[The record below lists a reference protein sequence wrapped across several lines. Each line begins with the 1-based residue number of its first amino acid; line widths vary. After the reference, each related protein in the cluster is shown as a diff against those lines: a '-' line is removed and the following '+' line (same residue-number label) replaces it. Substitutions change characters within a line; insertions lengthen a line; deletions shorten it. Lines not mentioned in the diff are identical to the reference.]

1 MKTGHFAWGV
11 ILLLVALGTDSF
23 AQRVSDEGVEELD
36 AYLELALRA
45 HELPGLVALVTN
57 DRHIIYEGAFGKM
70 DVGNDTA
77 MEADAIFRIASM
89 TKPITSLGIMM
100 LVEDGVLNLE
110 DRVSGYLDSMAN
122 REVFTSF
129 NFDDGSYDSVPA
141 EIEMTVRH
149 LLTHTAGLAY
159 GFNSPELARLSN
171 GDRISNARAYPLLHE
186 PGEKWT
192 YGISTRVLGDLIEE
206 RTGRGLF
213 DFLFGRVLD
222 PLGMADTFFSVP
234 ASATERVVTWHQ
246 RDGGSLTEIPNAGQ
260 LTSPEN
266 GDGGL
271 YSTARDYA
279 RFVRLFLNAGR
290 TDAGVQLVDPQVLGL
305 MGRNH
310 IGDLRVESQDA
321 ALPLVSRVFPAGAGV
336 DTFGLGFQ
344 ITEATRPSMRSVGS
358 MAWGGLFNTKFW
370 IDRDKNIAAVLLMQL
385 LPFEDR
391 DAVTVLDNFERRV
404 YQHLQP

>member
-1 MKTGHFAWGV
+1 MKTGHVAWGV
-11 ILLLVALGTDSF
+11 ILLLLALRTDSF

-57 DRHIIYEGAFGKM
+57 DRKIIYEGAFGKM

-77 MEADAIFRIASM
+77 METDAIFRIASM
-89 TKPITSLGIMM
+89 TKPITSLGVMM
-100 LVEDGVLNLE
+100 LVEDGVLTLE
-110 DRVSGYLDSMAN
+110 DRVSGYLDSMAD

-159 GFNSPELARLSN
+159 GFNSPELARLGN
-171 GDRISNARAYPLLHE
+171 GDMISDARAYPLLHE

-213 DFLFGRVLD
+213 DFLSERVLG

-234 ASATERVVTWHQ
+234 ASATERVATWHQ
-246 RDGGSLTEIPNAGQ
+246 RDGSSLTEIPNAGQ

-279 RFVRLFLNAGR
+279 RFMRLFLNVGR
-290 TDAGVQLVDPQVLGL
+290 TDAGMQLVDSQVLGL

-321 ALPLVSRVFPAGAGV
+321 ALLLVSRVFPAGAGV